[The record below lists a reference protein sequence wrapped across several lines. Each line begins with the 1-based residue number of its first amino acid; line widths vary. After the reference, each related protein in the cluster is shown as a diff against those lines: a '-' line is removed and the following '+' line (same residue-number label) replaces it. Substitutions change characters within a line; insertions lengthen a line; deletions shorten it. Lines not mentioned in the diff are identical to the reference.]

1 MIKKFI
7 KMGLPL
13 NISINLYL
21 IINNKIDEILI
32 ESYNL
37 KKKQRENII
46 KIFKNVKKELY
57 FSLFNPINHIPHKT
71 LNNNIIKS
79 FLNGTSL
86 NISTNNKHLI
96 NKNNIFNKNNNYI
109 YLIKFK
115 VVNCNDQQLCVLK
128 KELTNN
134 ITNKIVNEL
143 DIYQDAI
150 TKVNK
155 KIKIELTIEFMKK
168 RILKNKF
175 FDIIKIL

>member
-7 KMGLPL
+7 KLGLPL
-13 NISINLYL
+13 NVSINLYL
-21 IINNKIDEILI
+21 IINHKINKILI
-32 ESYNL
+32 ESYKL
-37 KKKQRENII
+37 TKKQRENIT

-57 FSLFNPINHIPHKT
+57 FSLFNPTNHIPKKS
-71 LNNNIIKS
+71 LNNNITKS

-86 NISTNNKHLI
+86 NISINTKNVNNK
-96 NKNNIFNKNNNYI
+96 NIFNKNNNSI

-115 VVNCNDQQLCVLK
+115 VVNCNDQEICVLK
-128 KELTNN
+128 KELTNK

-150 TKVNK
+150 TKVDKN
-155 KIKIELTIEFMKK
+155 IKIELTIEFMEKK
-168 RILKNKF
+168 ILKNKY